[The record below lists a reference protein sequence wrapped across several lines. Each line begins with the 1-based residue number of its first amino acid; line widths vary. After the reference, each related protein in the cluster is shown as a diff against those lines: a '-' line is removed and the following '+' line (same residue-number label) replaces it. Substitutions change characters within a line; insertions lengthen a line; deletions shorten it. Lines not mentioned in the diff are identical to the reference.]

1 MAKGHRVTISIG
13 SVVFSDADYD
23 EGQDT
28 LHLAVADA
36 PPTAW
41 TEESA
46 EGHTLGY
53 GADGALVSL
62 TIPDVRLHI
71 ARNGG
76 VMITPPRRF
85 LERSDLEGVL

>member
-53 GADGALVSL
+53 GADGALV
-62 TIPDVRLHI
+62 RQHI